1 MIEWR
6 TRLRVFEEL
15 FPFSAYHAA
24 GLSQGL
30 THWSRSVLTCSVAPI
45 KSPLHIDIT
54 AFLKRFARLMLPR
67 SSELLNDVLSRS
79 QQFQF
84 VARDAGTR
92 RIDRSDWA
100 RFTVIPEPTRSNW
113 RCSSSGS

>member
-6 TRLRVFEEL
+6 ARLRVFEEL

-54 AFLKRFARLMLPR
+54 AFLKRFARLMLLEVVNCLMM
-67 SSELLNDVLSRS
+67 SYL
-79 QQFQF
+79 
-84 VARDAGTR
+84 
-92 RIDRSDWA
+92 DRNNFNS
-100 RFTVIPEPTRSNW
+100 
-113 RCSSSGS
+113 